1 MRNMFWLITIPA
13 AAVIVSVVLF
23 PTVSASVQRC
33 SDCHTGSNLAGGYA
47 FVLPSVTYVCPPLAP
62 PNATFNVSFKLDH
75 PGGYIV
81 KQLEARLTVLA
92 DGQPILVPVGSRTF
106 SPIPSSGG
114 SVSAVWTVTAPNVGG
129 TLRINLTVGLTA
141 RYRHTTAP
149 DCDEKRY
156 SFVQYSLIDIRPVAI
171 YSTAGQL
178 SLGARA
184 HQNTF
189 FELVSVSRA
198 QNITLSFSPNA
209 GRALS
214 LSPGFIAGMEPG
226 ERRSVSISVV
236 NGSLAVDNGRV
247 DLIWENQTGARDS
260 SFLIVN
266 VGEVLPSIP
275 VAAMSPLVL
284 TGRITGMLS
293 LGLLVASFALG
304 LVHGGGQ
311 RRVRVHCAV
320 AWFLLGLSVY
330 HGLMLVWGPFS
341 TIWLRNWIVLGYVSA
356 ATMGASSINGLLRGW
371 MTARFGH
378 RTWVWI
384 HRITIIAAIFIVSVH
399 ALLIGTD
406 LAFIRDRFQPDAML
420 IDHL

>member
-1 MRNMFWLITIPA
+1 MRTKYWSMIIPA
-13 AAVIVSVVLF
+13 AVVLLLLLLS
-23 PTVSASVQRC
+23 PVAVASVQRC

-47 FVLPSVTYVCPPLAP
+47 FVLPSVTHVCPALAP

-92 DGQPILVPVGSRTF
+92 DGRPMAVLEESRSF
-106 SPIPSSGG
+106 SPISSSGG
-114 SVSAVWTVTAPNVGG
+114 SVSAVWTVAAPNVSG
-129 TLRINLTVGLTA
+129 TLRINLSVGLTA

-156 SFVQYSLIDIRPVAI
+156 SFVQYSLIDIHPVAI

-184 HQNTF
+184 HQNTV

-198 QNITLSFSPNA
+198 RNITLSFSPNA
-209 GRALS
+209 GRVLS
-214 LSPGFIAGMEPG
+214 LSTGFIAGMEPG
-226 ERRSVSISVV
+226 ERRSVSITVINASM
-236 NGSLAVDNGRV
+236 AVDNGRV
-247 DLIWENQTGARDS
+247 DLIWENQTGQRDS
-260 SFLIVN
+260 SFLIVS
-266 VGEVLPSIP
+266 VGDVSPPIP
-275 VAAMSPLVL
+275 VAAMSLLVL

-293 LGLLVASFALG
+293 FGLLVTSLALG
-304 LVHGGGQ
+304 FVHGGGQ

-320 AWFLLGLSVY
+320 AWFLLGLSAY

-356 ATMGASSINGLLRGW
+356 ATMGASSINGLLNGW

-384 HRITIIAAIFIVSVH
+384 HRITIIAAIIMVSVH

-420 IDHL
+420 IDYL